1 MTDLDDWLRADGQA
15 HQEHVLA
22 EPDGLVVAGLT
33 SPGRGRAAAV
43 WIDGEPPAFTSGD
56 WGAWSRNIYDA
67 RLANGVSVTLEARQ
81 MVHARECSST
91 TCIALWR
98 RLWAF
103 TAARPGIDYLRV
115 HEFTGPIACP
125 GFLIYDR
132 EEFEATY
139 PDPEGARLADAWG
152 RLTPAVAM
160 FITPDTG
167 RHGAARGM

>member
-1 MTDLDDWLRADGQA
+1 MSDLDNWLRVAGHA

-33 SPGRGRAAAV
+33 SPGRGRASAV
-43 WIDGEPPAFTSGD
+43 WIDGEPLAFRDGD
-56 WGAWSRNIYDA
+56 WGAWSRNIYNA
-67 RLANGVSVTLEARQ
+67 RLANGVSVNLEARQ

-103 TAARPGIDYLRV
+103 TAARPGIDYVRV
-115 HEFTGPIACP
+115 HAFTGPLACP

-132 EEFEATY
+132 EEFEDNYA
-139 PDPEGARLADAWG
+139 ADEAAQLDAQWG
-152 RLTPAVAM
+152 RLTPAAAM
-160 FITPDTG
+160 FINPG
-167 RHGAARGM
+167 HLRKGLLE